1 MPFIG
6 DEDDLPPEVVAA
18 LASSAVEPTSESGP
32 PPSSDAPGDG
42 SEPQP
47 EPDGTEEAPAEPS
60 FDPKHRQD
68 FQGLLYLGA
77 LTKTVEIYGH
87 EFEIRTINTDEILQ
101 VGLFIKEFNDTI
113 ATGKAYATAV
123 VAAAVVNVDG
133 RPLPKPYQDSDEVG
147 DTPLRHRFRVV
158 NQWYPHVIDVLYSEY
173 LALESRAAE
182 VFEALGKA

>member
-1 MPFIG
+1 MPFID

-32 PPSSDAPGDG
+32 PLSSNPGDG

-47 EPDGTEEAPAEPS
+47 EPDGTEEAPLPS

-77 LTKTVEIYGH
+77 LTKTVDLYGH
-87 EFEIRTINTDEILQ
+87 EFEIRTLNTDEILQ
-101 VGLFIKEFNDTI
+101 VGLFIKDFNDTI

-123 VAAAVVNVDG
+123 VAASVVNVDG
-133 RPLPKPYQDSDEVG
+133 RPLPKPYSDDTEVG

-173 LALESRAAE
+173 LALEGRAAE